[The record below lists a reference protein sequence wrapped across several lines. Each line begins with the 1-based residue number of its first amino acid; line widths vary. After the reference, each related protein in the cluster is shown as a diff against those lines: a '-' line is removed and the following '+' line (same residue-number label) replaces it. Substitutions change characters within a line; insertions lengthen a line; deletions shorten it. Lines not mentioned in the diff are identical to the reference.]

1 MKIFLSEYRHD
12 YLTYT
17 FGYTIYALFEKV
29 QDLNEMY
36 SSGFLPYT
44 GNINL
49 IYSLYYKSRGIRVD
63 LHRFKDSSENR
74 RVNRKV
80 TPLALTTEI
89 TSLAAFSD
97 KDAFF
102 EFARKYREVRIGEDK
117 MPDGRIEYI
126 LSRPYLSHILTFKK
140 NDNIVAYVLAVITDK
155 CFHFWFSFYETHYL
169 DQNIPLGKWLMWK
182 CIHLAREMGL
192 EYLYLGN
199 GYLEK
204 SLYKSR
210 DFNAVEFYNGN
221 VWSGDLKTLQALCA
235 ADNQLTDLDQFKL
248 NANPNEWMQTWL
260 EAHP

>member
-1 MKIFLSEYRHD
+1 MKLFLSEYRHD

-17 FGYTIYALFEKV
+17 FGYTVYAVFEKT

-36 SSGFLPYT
+36 SNGFLPYT

-49 IYSLYYKSRGIRVD
+49 IHSLYYKSRGIRVD
-63 LHRFKDSSENR
+63 LNRFKDTSENR

-80 TPLALTTEI
+80 TPLALTAEI
-89 TSLAAFSD
+89 TSVSAF
-97 KDAFF
+97 KEKEAFF
-102 EFARKYREVRIGEDK
+102 EFARKYREERIGEDK

-126 LSRPYLSHILTFKK
+126 LTRPYLSHVLTFRK
-140 NDNIVAYVLAVITDK
+140 NEKAVAYVLAVITDK
-155 CFHFWFSFYETHYL
+155 CFHFWLSFYETGYL

-192 EYLYLGN
+192 EHLYLGN

-210 DFNAVEFYNGN
+210 DFTAVEFYDGN
-221 VWSGDLKTLQALCA
+221 EWSKDLKTLQALCA
-235 ADNQLTDLDQFKL
+235 GDNQLTDLDQFKL
-248 NANPNEWMQTWL
+248 NTNPNEWLQSWL
-260 EAHP
+260 ETHP